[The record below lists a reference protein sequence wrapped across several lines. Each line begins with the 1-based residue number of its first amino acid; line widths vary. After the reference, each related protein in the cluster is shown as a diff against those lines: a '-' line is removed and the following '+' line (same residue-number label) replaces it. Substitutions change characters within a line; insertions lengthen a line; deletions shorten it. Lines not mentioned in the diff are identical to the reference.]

1 MNKQARSDK
10 RWSKAHWLM
19 LCLVLLGLTGCAT
32 SVRRGANPNGTILAT
47 KGLPSEMDI
56 PLLAELKITYDRLPW
71 HVTMVPTDR
80 DGRVL
85 RVAVYETAETNSDS
99 LVILVHG
106 VMASHLT
113 WRYVAAN
120 LARDHQVWMVDLPG
134 CGASEKPSPSCLPS
148 DGYGPTALADRLL
161 QAIAARLAI
170 REPDHRPRSVVL
182 VGHSLGGTVALRGFD
197 EPGLRARHA
206 ETLKQ
211 INELVLLAPSDVA
224 IHAEIPTFRSIVD
237 LKGWK
242 VEIGGLLGLVGRAT
256 RAATR
261 DGYHVSDR
269 ATKEA
274 ALELQRILTCAET
287 RHAAQA
293 MLAGA
298 VPWSAK
304 EHRPDWPCIRQLVDL
319 YDNVDVP
326 CLILWD
332 ETLPASM
339 GHKLK
344 DEIPG
349 ASLVELPGCGH
360 ALAPEKRVA
369 GHRLDVLMFFGPSIA
384 SIGLLLLWALLL
396 VLNCI
401 D

>member
-1 MNKQARSDK
+1 
-10 RWSKAHWLM
+10 
-19 LCLVLLGLTGCAT
+19 
-32 SVRRGANPNGTILAT
+32 
-47 KGLPSEMDI
+47 
-56 PLLAELKITYDRLPW
+56 
-71 HVTMVPTDR
+71 
-80 DGRVL
+80 
-85 RVAVYETAETNSDS
+85 
-99 LVILVHG
+99 
-106 VMASHLT
+106 
-113 WRYVAAN
+113 
-120 LARDHQVWMVDLPG
+120 MVDLPG
-134 CGASEKPSPSCLPS
+134 CGASEKPSPACLPS

-170 REPDHRPRSVVL
+170 REPNHRPRSVVL

-206 ETLKQ
+206 ETLRQ

-242 VEIGGLLGLVGRAT
+242 VEIGGPLGLVGRAT
-256 RAATR
+256 RTATR
-261 DGYHVSDR
+261 DGYLVPDR

-274 ALELQRILTCAET
+274 ALELQRILTCADT

-293 MLAGA
+293 MLAEA
-298 VPWSAK
+298 VPWRAK
-304 EHRPDWPCIRQLVDL
+304 EHRPDWPCIRQLVEL

-326 CLILWD
+326 CLIVWGEWD

-349 ASLVELPGCGH
+349 ARLVELPGCGH
-360 ALAPEKRVA
+360 ALPTELPLEIA
-369 GHRLDVLMFFGPSIA
+369 GLIRDCILRKPLPVLKAKELKMPNTAFNPDKGSFP
-384 SIGLLLLWALLL
+384 
-396 VLNCI
+396 VEP
-401 D
+401 